1 MNTKL
6 GMNMQLLTRLQTLVQ
21 TSLLALTLASCA
33 ENSPIIQPVLPII
46 LDIDSSLPMVTGT
59 SLRVSVA
66 NLDALGE
73 DAVLVI
79 GGTTLDP
86 QSIEGGEAIFRM
98 SSRLISAFGAGAH
111 NVDVVIRNDDV
122 ASEPFPFLLDIVT
135 VLPIRLDADVDEVVY
150 WNDEIILEGD
160 GFLEVEEGTVTAVF
174 SGVFELES
182 GVRAPVSG
190 ELPVR
195 QAVNGNRERGVILL
209 STDLGSVR
217 PGTFEGEIYLRSEVT
232 GTPRSESA
240 DRAIVLEIQPTIFST
255 LSPEV
260 ASLEAIVSLHGA
272 GFLGGELGGDGL
284 TLIRV
289 DGSFTPSDGSGRS
302 FREDLI
308 LSWRSNEELQLA
320 LVAENTG
327 DSLISELF
335 GTGRG
340 VLDAMFTPIN
350 ILGLDEYEG
359 IGNSARLEL
368 GPIRQ
373 VVWLRFLPGFYASL
387 PLFGVAAAARSIE
400 AKVAR
405 RIESIYS
412 AWNVDVRTARPQDV
426 TISGVTVIE
435 IGGPDPNG
443 RGLFGYDNSP
453 GKDVGNL
460 RLFDTIGGAN
470 AETQSDGY
478 PGYGG
483 VFIDGF
489 LFFSES
495 GAPDNGTGPD
505 PDPLFDEIFAGV
517 RGSPATLAEVEGR
530 GARAAEVERA
540 VDALSNMVGE
550 TTAHEL
556 GHSFGLA
563 DPLGSATVFHNRAN
577 RPGCLMDSGSSRP
590 FGERAAQ
597 PGFEPTH
604 VCGENADYL
613 DQILGER

>member
-1 MNTKL
+1 
-6 GMNMQLLTRLQTLVQ
+6 MNMRPTLRS
-21 TSLLALTLASCA
+21 SLALVALTLASCA
-33 ENSPIIQPVLPII
+33 EDPPVIQPVVPII
-46 LDIDSSLPMVTGT
+46 LNIESSVPMVTGT

-66 NLDALGE
+66 NLDALGQ

-79 GGTTLDP
+79 EGTTLNAEN
-86 QSIEGGEAIFRM
+86 IEGGEATFLLT
-98 SSRLISAFGAGAH
+98 SRLINSFGEGVH
-111 NVDVVIRNDDV
+111 NVDVVIRNEDV
-122 ASEPFPFLLDIVT
+122 ESEPFAFLLDIVT
-135 VLPIRLDADVDEVVY
+135 DLPIRLDLDIDELVY
-150 WNDEIILEGD
+150 WNDEIFLEGD
-160 GFLEVEEGTVTAVF
+160 GFLELEEGNVTAVF
-174 SGVFELES
+174 SGEFELE
-182 GVRAPVSG
+182 GGARAPVSG

-195 QAVNGNRERGVILL
+195 QAERGNRQRGVVLL

-217 PGTFEGEIYLRSEVT
+217 PGTFEGEIYLRSEVN
-232 GTPRSESA
+232 GAASSESSER
-240 DRAIVLEIQPTIFST
+240 DIVLEIQPTIFT
-255 LSPEV
+255 GLSPEV
-260 ASLEAIVSLHGA
+260 ASLESIVSLRGA

-289 DGSFTPSDGSGRS
+289 EGMFTPDGGGGRS
-302 FREDLI
+302 FGEDLI
-308 LSWRSNEELQLA
+308 LSWSSNEELQLA
-320 LVAENTG
+320 LLAENTG
-327 DSLISELF
+327 DSLVSELF

-340 VLDAMFTPIN
+340 VLEAMFTPIN
-350 ILGLDEYEG
+350 ILGLDEFNG
-359 IGNSARLEL
+359 IGNTARLEL

-387 PLFGVAAAARSIE
+387 PLFGVAAAAGTIE
-400 AKVAR
+400 GLVAR

-412 AWNVDVRTARPQDV
+412 DWNVDVRTARPLDV
-426 TISGVTVIE
+426 TASGVTVIE

-495 GAPDNGTGPD
+495 DAPTDGAGPE
-505 PDPLFDEIFAGV
+505 PDPLFDEIFGGV
-517 RGSPATLAEVEGR
+517 RSAPATLAEVEGR
-530 GARAAEVERA
+530 GERAADVERA
-540 VDALSNMVGE
+540 VQALSNMVGE

-597 PGFEPTH
+597 AGFEPSH
-604 VCGENADYL
+604 VCGGNADYL
-613 DQILGER
+613 DDILGER

>member
-1 MNTKL
+1 
-6 GMNMQLLTRLQTLVQ
+6 MNMRLR
-21 TSLLALTLASCA
+21 TSLALLALTLASCA

-46 LDIDSSLPMVTGT
+46 LDIDSSVPMVTGT

-79 GGTTLDP
+79 EGTTLTAE
-86 QSIEGGEAIFRM
+86 SIEGGEATFLLT
-98 SSRLISAFGAGAH
+98 SRLINSFGEGVH
-111 NVDVVIRNDDV
+111 NVDVVIRNEDV
-122 ASEPFPFLLDIVT
+122 ESEPFAFLLDIVT
-135 VLPIRLDADVDEVVY
+135 DLTIRLDLDIDELVY
-150 WNDEIILEGD
+150 WNDEIFLEGD
-160 GFLEVEEGTVTAVF
+160 GFLELDEGTVTAVF
-174 SGVFELES
+174 SGEFELE
-182 GVRAPVSG
+182 GGARAPVSG

-195 QAVNGNRERGVILL
+195 QAERGNRQRGVVLL

-232 GTPRSESA
+232 GASTSESSE
-240 DRAIVLEIQPTIFST
+240 RGIVLEIQPTIFT
-255 LSPEV
+255 GLSPEV
-260 ASLEAIVSLHGA
+260 ASLESIVSLHGA

-289 DGSFTPSDGSGRS
+289 EGMFTPSDGGGRS
-302 FREDLI
+302 FGEDLI

-350 ILGLDEYEG
+350 ILGLDEFNG
-359 IGNSARLEL
+359 IGGNARLEL
-368 GPIRQ
+368 GPVRQ

-387 PLFGVAAAARSIE
+387 PLFGVAASAGSIE
-400 AKVAR
+400 GLVAR
-405 RIESIYS
+405 RIEAIYGD
-412 AWNVDVRTARPQDV
+412 WNVDVRTARPQDV
-426 TISGVTVIE
+426 TASGMTIIE

-489 LFFSES
+489 LFFSEMDAPAD
-495 GAPDNGTGPD
+495 GAGPE

-517 RGSPATLAEVEGR
+517 RSAPATLAEVEGR
-530 GARAAEVERA
+530 GGRAAEVERA
-540 VDALSNMVGE
+540 VQALSNMVGE

-590 FGERAAQ
+590 FGERAGQ
-597 PGFEPTH
+597 SGFEPSH
-604 VCGENADYL
+604 VCGGNADYL
-613 DQILGER
+613 DDILGER